1 MNNANII
8 KLSLVGFL
16 CVLNVVGFSQDTT
29 TAVEPVVDTV
39 VEAAIEPIA
48 EDLVEPPPTVRRNTQ
63 SSTEP
68 PQISSRNRS
77 FAIPREKN
85 PKVATWLSVAIP
97 GAGQVYNGQWW
108 KVPIIYGGGATLLYF
123 HNMNVKERNIFQT
136 EYRQRLNDVPDS
148 LRNQSLLPY
157 NDAQILSMREYYR
170 RNIEL
175 IYIFSGLLYI
185 LNIVDAC
192 VFAHLATFD
201 VSDNLSLRIQPY
213 SSPDFSN
220 YALQNQRLPM
230 QGGLRLTFTL
240 K

>member
-1 MNNANII
+1 M
-8 KLSLVGFL
+8 SLIGFL
-16 CVLNVVGFSQDTT
+16 CVLNFIGFSQDTAT
-29 TAVEPVVDTV
+29 IVDTV
-39 VEAAIEPIA
+39 VETTIEPVV
-48 EDLVEPPPTVRRNTQ
+48 EDVVIPPPTVRRDAQLN
-63 SSTEP
+63 TEP
-68 PQISSRNRS
+68 TQISSRNRS
-77 FAIPREKN
+77 FALPREKN

-123 HNMNVKERNIFQT
+123 HNMNVRERNIFQK
-136 EYRQRLNDVPDS
+136 EYRGRISGDTNFIPNPDF
-148 LRNQSLLPY
+148 LPY
-157 NDAQILSMREYYR
+157 STDQILSMREYYR

-213 SSPDFSN
+213 TSTDFSN